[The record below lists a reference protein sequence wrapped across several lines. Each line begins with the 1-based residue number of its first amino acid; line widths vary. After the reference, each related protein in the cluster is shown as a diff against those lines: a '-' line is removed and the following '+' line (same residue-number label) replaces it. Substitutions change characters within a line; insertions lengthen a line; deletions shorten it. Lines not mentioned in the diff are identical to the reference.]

1 MSTNI
6 SKKKRDDLL
15 DKIKQIRA
23 FIAAAPQ
30 DENTGNLLSYL
41 SELEKD
47 VNGKKYGLVFEEHR
61 EEIDE
66 VLDTHTPVLT
76 EDADLFIDHG
86 VQMNFLIEG
95 DNLASLQLLEK
106 THKGKIDLI
115 YIDPPYNTG
124 AKDFVYD
131 DAFVDT
137 TDGFNHSKW
146 LSFMKQRLSLSK
158 KLLAAHGT
166 IFISIDDNEFSQLKL
181 LCDEVFGANN
191 YVGTILWKKKTNGN
205 NMGWLP
211 PVHDYIL
218 CYSKE
223 IGKIYDFGF
232 EVSEEDILK
241 NYSNPDNDPR
251 GPWTTTD
258 LSANHKGPYFPVT
271 NPKTGDVYYPPA
283 GRYWVFNEQEIQRRI
298 ADGRIIFGKSGM
310 ARPVQRVFAKD
321 RKFSKRKVE
330 SWWDNHGMNA
340 DATQKYG
347 EDYTPMQASILE
359 QIEDKHHFSFSAPT
373 STGKS
378 FVFRNL
384 IRSASNDVVVIVPSR
399 ALINEYYDRIR
410 EIVNVK
416 EVNVLTFV
424 DRINTKFAKR
434 NIFILTPERSRE
446 LFKNKSWLNIDLIL
460 FDEAQLSDE
469 KSVRGLYFDSIV
481 RRALKSFPDAKYV
494 FAHPFISNPEAQL
507 ERNGII
513 DTQSAAINYEQK
525 NVGQIFYVHNPATGD
540 FYHLGTSKEILGKQK
555 LKAEFDPIERA
566 ISSGGSVLIYVSKS
580 HIYNKSIYS
589 EFDKY
594 IKLCNK
600 LEKPDA
606 LQMIDELRS
615 YIGASKNNAL
625 FYNSEMLEKLSLGI
639 VTHHGSMPL
648 AARLI
653 LEHFTQSGFC
663 RICFA
668 TSTLEQ
674 GINMPFDVVYLDKF
688 EASKSLSVKN
698 LIGRAGRST
707 VDAKFDYG
715 SVVIRNNA
723 ITSLRRVMRKAEPLS
738 KISNLD
744 VTDDSLD
751 EKYKEFK
758 EAINTGAFSDEY
770 NLPSAD
776 VEKLHS
782 DDVTAM
788 IPQLLDMMFDDG
800 DIISPNTDMKEVN
813 DLFSKLYQQY
823 LGRKLCQA
831 EKSVLSTAVKI
842 MIWKIY
848 GKTFHRICQYRYAYA
863 SRTAERQQLYRK
875 RNAEEANS
883 IPAKYIVGYHDIPD
897 KDLTAYPLV
906 STSIAAKDVDYDLIV
921 YDTYDY
927 LDKLIG
933 FKLSDIFYAIFYQYY
948 EATSDERALRLA
960 KYFKYGTDKEREI
973 WMLRYGFSFEEI
985 EWVSECVDSIDETE
999 IKFNDKINALDDA
1012 QLKSIEQYVHE

>member
-1 MSTNI
+1 MNDVIKSGNI
-6 SKKKRDDLL
+6 IKKIRDG
-15 DKIKQIRA
+15 KQLEE
-23 FIAAAPQ
+23 IALFARNCIFRDGPK
-30 DENTGNLLSYL
+30 DTLVLEILSYL
-41 SELEKD
+41 KLFQPTFFEK
-47 VNGKKYGLVFEEHR
+47 FE
-61 EEIDE
+61 DE
-66 VLDTHTPVLT
+66 
-76 EDADLFIDHG
+76 
-86 VQMNFLIEG
+86 LIETMG
-95 DNLASLQLLEK
+95 LFFKNPSPDTLQ
-106 THKGKIDLI
+106 G
-115 YIDPPYNTG
+115 
-124 AKDFVYD
+124 V
-131 DAFVDT
+131 
-137 TDGFNHSKW
+137 
-146 LSFMKQRLSLSK
+146 
-158 KLLAAHGT
+158 
-166 IFISIDDNEFSQLKL
+166 
-181 LCDEVFGANN
+181 VFDM
-191 YVGTILWKKKTNGN
+191 YRQHI
-205 NMGWLP
+205 
-211 PVHDYIL
+211 
-218 CYSKE
+218 KE
-223 IGKIYDFGF
+223 
-232 EVSEEDILK
+232 
-241 NYSNPDNDPR
+241 
-251 GPWTTTD
+251 
-258 LSANHKGPYFPVT
+258 
-271 NPKTGDVYYPPA
+271 
-283 GRYWVFNEQEIQRRI
+283 
-298 ADGRIIFGKSGM
+298 
-310 ARPVQRVFAKD
+310 
-321 RKFSKRKVE
+321 
-330 SWWDNHGMNA
+330 
-340 DATQKYG
+340 KYG

-460 FDEAQLSDE
+460 FD
-469 KSVRGLYFDSIV
+469 
-481 RRALKSFPDAKYV
+481 
-494 FAHPFISNPEAQL
+494 EAQL

-738 KISNLD
+738 RISNLD

>member
-1 MSTNI
+1 MNDVIKSGNI
-6 SKKKRDDLL
+6 IKKIRDG
-15 DKIKQIRA
+15 KQLEE
-23 FIAAAPQ
+23 IALFARNCIFRDGPK
-30 DENTGNLLSYL
+30 DTLVLEILSYL
-41 SELEKD
+41 KLFQPTFFEK
-47 VNGKKYGLVFEEHR
+47 FE
-61 EEIDE
+61 DE
-66 VLDTHTPVLT
+66 
-76 EDADLFIDHG
+76 
-86 VQMNFLIEG
+86 LIETMG
-95 DNLASLQLLEK
+95 LFFKNPSPDTLQ
-106 THKGKIDLI
+106 G
-115 YIDPPYNTG
+115 
-124 AKDFVYD
+124 V
-131 DAFVDT
+131 
-137 TDGFNHSKW
+137 
-146 LSFMKQRLSLSK
+146 
-158 KLLAAHGT
+158 
-166 IFISIDDNEFSQLKL
+166 
-181 LCDEVFGANN
+181 VFDM
-191 YVGTILWKKKTNGN
+191 YRQHI
-205 NMGWLP
+205 
-211 PVHDYIL
+211 
-218 CYSKE
+218 KE
-223 IGKIYDFGF
+223 
-232 EVSEEDILK
+232 
-241 NYSNPDNDPR
+241 
-251 GPWTTTD
+251 
-258 LSANHKGPYFPVT
+258 
-271 NPKTGDVYYPPA
+271 
-283 GRYWVFNEQEIQRRI
+283 
-298 ADGRIIFGKSGM
+298 
-310 ARPVQRVFAKD
+310 
-321 RKFSKRKVE
+321 
-330 SWWDNHGMNA
+330 
-340 DATQKYG
+340 KYG

-707 VDAKFDYG
+707 VDAKFDY
-715 SVVIRNNA
+715 V
-723 ITSLRRVMRKAEPLS
+723 
-738 KISNLD
+738 
-744 VTDDSLD
+744 
-751 EKYKEFK
+751 
-758 EAINTGAFSDEY
+758 
-770 NLPSAD
+770 
-776 VEKLHS
+776 
-782 DDVTAM
+782 
-788 IPQLLDMMFDDG
+788 
-800 DIISPNTDMKEVN
+800 
-813 DLFSKLYQQY
+813 
-823 LGRKLCQA
+823 
-831 EKSVLSTAVKI
+831 VLSFEI
-842 MIWKIY
+842 MQS
-848 GKTFHRICQYRYAYA
+848 HR
-863 SRTAERQQLYRK
+863 
-875 RNAEEANS
+875 
-883 IPAKYIVGYHDIPD
+883 
-897 KDLTAYPLV
+897 
-906 STSIAAKDVDYDLIV
+906 
-921 YDTYDY
+921 
-927 LDKLIG
+927 
-933 FKLSDIFYAIFYQYY
+933 
-948 EATSDERALRLA
+948 
-960 KYFKYGTDKEREI
+960 
-973 WMLRYGFSFEEI
+973 
-985 EWVSECVDSIDETE
+985 
-999 IKFNDKINALDDA
+999 
-1012 QLKSIEQYVHE
+1012 

>member
-1 MSTNI
+1 M
-6 SKKKRDDLL
+6 
-15 DKIKQIRA
+15 A
-23 FIAAAPQ
+23 
-30 DENTGNLLSYL
+30 
-41 SELEKD
+41 
-47 VNGKKYGLVFEEHR
+47 
-61 EEIDE
+61 
-66 VLDTHTPVLT
+66 
-76 EDADLFIDHG
+76 
-86 VQMNFLIEG
+86 
-95 DNLASLQLLEK
+95 
-106 THKGKIDLI
+106 LI
-115 YIDPPYNTG
+115 YE
-124 AKDFVYD
+124 
-131 DAFVDT
+131 T
-137 TDGFNHSKW
+137 T
-146 LSFMKQRLSLSK
+146 
-158 KLLAAHGT
+158 A
-166 IFISIDDNEFSQLKL
+166 
-181 LCDEVFGANN
+181 
-191 YVGTILWKKKTNGN
+191 
-205 NMGWLP
+205 
-211 PVHDYIL
+211 
-218 CYSKE
+218 
-223 IGKIYDFGF
+223 
-232 EVSEEDILK
+232 
-241 NYSNPDNDPR
+241 
-251 GPWTTTD
+251 
-258 LSANHKGPYFPVT
+258 
-271 NPKTGDVYYPPA
+271 
-283 GRYWVFNEQEIQRRI
+283 
-298 ADGRIIFGKSGM
+298 
-310 ARPVQRVFAKD
+310 
-321 RKFSKRKVE
+321 
-330 SWWDNHGMNA
+330 
-340 DATQKYG
+340 
-347 EDYTPMQASILE
+347 
-359 QIEDKHHFSFSAPT
+359 
-373 STGKS
+373 
-378 FVFRNL
+378 

>member
-1 MSTNI
+1 MNDVIKSGNI
-6 SKKKRDDLL
+6 IKKIRDG
-15 DKIKQIRA
+15 KQLEE
-23 FIAAAPQ
+23 IALFARNCIFRDGPK
-30 DENTGNLLSYL
+30 DTLVLEILSYL
-41 SELEKD
+41 KLFQPTFFEK
-47 VNGKKYGLVFEEHR
+47 FE
-61 EEIDE
+61 DE
-66 VLDTHTPVLT
+66 
-76 EDADLFIDHG
+76 
-86 VQMNFLIEG
+86 LIETMG
-95 DNLASLQLLEK
+95 LFFKNPSPDTLQ
-106 THKGKIDLI
+106 G
-115 YIDPPYNTG
+115 
-124 AKDFVYD
+124 V
-131 DAFVDT
+131 
-137 TDGFNHSKW
+137 
-146 LSFMKQRLSLSK
+146 
-158 KLLAAHGT
+158 
-166 IFISIDDNEFSQLKL
+166 
-181 LCDEVFGANN
+181 VFDM
-191 YVGTILWKKKTNGN
+191 YRQHI
-205 NMGWLP
+205 
-211 PVHDYIL
+211 
-218 CYSKE
+218 KE
-223 IGKIYDFGF
+223 
-232 EVSEEDILK
+232 
-241 NYSNPDNDPR
+241 
-251 GPWTTTD
+251 
-258 LSANHKGPYFPVT
+258 
-271 NPKTGDVYYPPA
+271 
-283 GRYWVFNEQEIQRRI
+283 
-298 ADGRIIFGKSGM
+298 
-310 ARPVQRVFAKD
+310 
-321 RKFSKRKVE
+321 
-330 SWWDNHGMNA
+330 
-340 DATQKYG
+340 KYG

-906 STSIAAKDVDYDLIV
+906 STSITAKDVDYDLIV